1 MDKDDS
7 LPNPLNLCLTM
18 ITSLQNTKIKWVR
31 SLQASSRA
39 RRQERAFV
47 LEGVRLAEEALS
59 RGAEAR
65 LVLYSDELGER
76 GKKVFNGFA
85 SRGAPIEKV
94 SPSVMRHA
102 SDTQTPQGILV
113 VLPIQTLPLPDD
125 LDFVFIPDS
134 IRDPGNLGGMLRS
147 AAAAGVNAV
156 LLPPGTVD
164 AYAPKVVRSAMG
176 AHLRLPI
183 RQLSWDEIE
192 GSIDRLNIYLPD
204 ASAGKSYLDVDLR
217 SPLALIIGGEAGG
230 ASARAHKLALTRLHI
245 PMPGDME
252 SLNAAVAAGIL
263 MFEVVRQRAQPGK

>member
-1 MDKDDS
+1 
-7 LPNPLNLCLTM
+7 M

-31 SLQASSRA
+31 SLQTSSRA
-39 RRQERAFV
+39 RRQESAFV

-59 RGAEAR
+59 GGAETR

-113 VLPIQTLPLPDD
+113 VLPIHLLPLPDD
-125 LDFVFIPDS
+125 LDFIFIPDS

-192 GSIDRLNIYLPD
+192 GSIERLNKYLPD

-230 ASARAHKLALTRLHI
+230 ASARAHKLALTKLHI

-252 SLNAAVAAGIL
+252 SLNAAVAAGVL
-263 MFEVVRQRAQPGK
+263 MFEVVRQRAQPGI

>member
-1 MDKDDS
+1 
-7 LPNPLNLCLTM
+7 M

-31 SLQASSRA
+31 SLQASSRS
-39 RRQERAFV
+39 RRQESAFV

-59 RGAEAR
+59 EGAEAR

-85 SRGAPIEKV
+85 GRGAPMEKV

-113 VLPIQTLPLPDD
+113 VLPIHPLPLPDD

-147 AAAAGVNAV
+147 AAAAGV
-156 LLPPGTVD
+156 
-164 AYAPKVVRSAMG
+164 
-176 AHLRLPI
+176 
-183 RQLSWDEIE
+183 
-192 GSIDRLNIYLPD
+192 SIDRLNIYLPD

-230 ASARAHKLALTRLHI
+230 ASARAHTLALTKLHI
-245 PMPGDME
+245 PMPGNMD

>member
-1 MDKDDS
+1 
-7 LPNPLNLCLTM
+7 M

-31 SLQASSRA
+31 SLQASSRT
-39 RRQERAFV
+39 RRQESAFV
-47 LEGVRLAEEALS
+47 LEGVRLAEEALN
-59 RGAEAR
+59 GEAEAR

-113 VLPIQTLPLPDD
+113 VMPIHPLPLPDD
-125 LDFVFIPDS
+125 LDFIFIPDS

-192 GSIDRLNIYLPD
+192 GSIEHLNIYLPD

-217 SPLALIIGGEAGG
+217 SPLAFIIGGEAGG
-230 ASARAHKLALTRLHI
+230 ASDIAHKLALTRLHI
-245 PMPGDME
+245 PMVGDME